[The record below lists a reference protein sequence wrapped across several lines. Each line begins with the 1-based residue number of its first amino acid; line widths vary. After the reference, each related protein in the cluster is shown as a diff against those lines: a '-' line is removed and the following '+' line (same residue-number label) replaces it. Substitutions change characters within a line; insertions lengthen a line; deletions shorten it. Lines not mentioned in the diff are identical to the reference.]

1 MPDSAQRLRGNNRD
15 TDFLLIFLP
24 VLAAATLFVL
34 VLSDKF
40 NIKLFGRNFIQEVV
54 YQRNNGGRISV
65 KPVIQDEVTFTKVET
80 QFAELAKKLT
90 IEPGV
95 YGLYIKDVG
104 SGREFKYNDTTEF
117 YAASLY
123 KVPIGAA
130 VLKEVEAGKLKL
142 DDTATYLPYD
152 YSSGTGVIGT
162 YSHGIQLKISDI
174 LSELLKNS
182 DNTAQNILLRTLSY
196 KNVQETF
203 NEIVP
208 DKNTST
214 YYRYNLSTPAEIGYV
229 FEKLYF
235 GNYLNDANKKYL
247 SDLMTNTSFEDR
259 VSAYLE
265 DGLTFSHK
273 IGSWPDSWH
282 DCGVV
287 YTDANESELIVCL
300 MSQRAPYEN
309 FLNAAKMTGEFVNI
323 LMN

>member
-1 MPDSAQRLRGNNRD
+1 MPDTVQRPRVNNKD

-24 VLAAATLFVL
+24 VLAAATLFIL

-40 NIKLFGRNFIQEVV
+40 NIKLFGRNFIKEVV
-54 YQRNNGGRISV
+54 YQRNNTTQTST
-65 KPVIQDEVTFTKVET
+65 KPIIQDEITFTKVET
-80 QFAELAKKLT
+80 EFVELTKKLT

-104 SGREFKYNDTTEF
+104 SGKEFKYNDTTEF
-117 YAASLY
+117 YSASLY
-123 KVPIGAA
+123 KVPIAAA

-152 YSSGTGVIGT
+152 YASGTGVIGT

-196 KNVQETF
+196 KNVQDTF
-203 NEIVP
+203 NAVVP

-214 YYRYNLSTPAEIGYV
+214 FYRYNLSTPGEISYV

-235 GNYLNDANKKYL
+235 GDYLGTENKSIY
-247 SDLMTNTSFEDR
+247 
-259 VSAYLE
+259 
-265 DGLTFSHK
+265 
-273 IGSWPDSWH
+273 
-282 DCGVV
+282 
-287 YTDANESELIVCL
+287 
-300 MSQRAPYEN
+300 Q
-309 FLNAAKMTGEFVNI
+309 I
-323 LMN
+323 L

>member
-1 MPDSAQRLRGNNRD
+1 VPDSAQRPRGNNRD

-80 QFAELAKKLT
+80 QFAKKLT

-104 SGREFKYNDTTEF
+104 SGREFKYNDATEF

-259 VSAYLE
+259 VSAYLK

>member
-1 MPDSAQRLRGNNRD
+1 VPDTVQRPRVNNKD

-24 VLAAATLFVL
+24 VLAAATLFIL

-40 NIKLFGRNFIQEVV
+40 NIKLFGRNFIKEVV
-54 YQRNNGGRISV
+54 YQRNNTTQTST
-65 KPVIQDEVTFTKVET
+65 KPIIQDEITFTKVET
-80 QFAELAKKLT
+80 EFVELTKKLT

-104 SGREFKYNDTTEF
+104 SGKEFKYNDTTEF
-117 YAASLY
+117 YSASLY
-123 KVPIGAA
+123 KVPIAAA

-152 YSSGTGVIGT
+152 YASGTGVIGT

-196 KNVQETF
+196 KNVQDTF
-203 NEIVP
+203 NAVVP

-214 YYRYNLSTPAEIGYV
+214 FYRYNLSTPGEISYV

-235 GNYLNDANKKYL
+235 GDYLGTENKKYL
-247 SDLMTNTSFEDR
+247 SDLMINTSFEDR
-259 VSAYLE
+259 ISAYLT
-265 DGLTFSHK
+265 DGLIFSHK

-287 YTDANESELIVCL
+287 YTETKESELIVCL

-309 FLNAAKMTGEFVNI
+309 FLNSAKMTGEFINI
-323 LMN
+323 LMK